1 MNGIVLPTPALELQP
16 PGWTILGICRK
27 GQQSD
32 ILHQPVT
39 EDRSDSQLISE
50 VTEDIAIKS
59 D

>member
-1 MNGIVLPTPALELQP
+1 MNGIVLPTPALKLQP

-27 GQQSD
+27 DQQSD

-39 EDRSDSQLISE
+39 EDRFSQLIGE
-50 VTEDIAIKS
+50 VTEEIAIKS